1 MLAGCRGRNNGY
13 DDDGNLVYSGG
24 APWGATDLKAAIRF
38 LRYNAAALPGDT
50 DRIFTFGHSGGG
62 AQSSLMGATG
72 DSNLYFGYLE
82 AIGAAKYDDNGQYI
96 SDAICGAMCWCPITS
111 LDYANQ
117 AYEWM
122 MGQYIDSGTRADGRW
137 TSVFS
142 DDLSVAFADYINAL
156 GLVDKTGNTLTL
168 SASEESIYA
177 LGSYYEYLLS
187 ELERSLN
194 NFLSDTEFPY
204 TSGGS
209 GGPSGGTEST
219 TYETVQDY
227 IDSLNSDENWI
238 EYDAAANTATI
249 SSVKA
254 FVTHVK
260 NASKDV
266 GAFDD
271 LNRGQAE
278 NYVFGDDES
287 DALHFDSIM
296 AWLLEEN
303 QDRYAEYSN
312 WDESYAEAYQEYKES
327 VDSIGN
333 FSFTRQ
339 DMYNPMYST
348 SIMTVTERPRWL
360 RIGGYVPVS
369 LKGIPPLR

>member
-1 MLAGCRGRNNGY
+1 MPTAVPAPTV
-13 DDDGNLVYSGG
+13 DGL
-24 APWGATDLKAAIRF
+24 LF
-38 LRYNAAALPGDT
+38 
-50 DRIFTFGHSGGG
+50 
-62 AQSSLMGATG
+62 
-72 DSNLYFGYLE
+72 
-82 AIGAAKYDDNGQYI
+82 
-96 SDAICGAMCWCPITS
+96 
-111 LDYANQ
+111 
-117 AYEWM
+117 
-122 MGQYIDSGTRADGRW
+122 
-137 TSVFS
+137 FS

-204 TSGGS
+204 TSGG
-209 GGPSGGTEST
+209 GGGTGST

-339 DMYNPMYST
+339 DMYNPMYYLYEYYDGYRTSTVAPNWRIRTGITQGDTASTVEVNLALALEQYDGVSGVDFETVWGQGHTMAERVGDST
-348 SIMTVTERPRWL
+348 SNFIEW
-360 RIGGYVPVS
+360 INS
-369 LKGIPPLR
+369 CFE